1 MRFRVAP
8 HPASSSCTGDGSSS
22 FLESRILWRSL
33 PSESPGCPES
43 PLLQSRLP
51 MSLRV
56 APNPASSG
64 CADGESPGCPESSL
78 PQRTGWW
85 ISGLPRLSHLP
96 AFPALN
102 LRVAPNLHLFQRRL
116 LLIFGLPRFSTPSA
130 TLSMDPQVSPVLAS
144 SGCTVSASSGFPES
158 CFYGWVD
165 DDSPAQLELCILG

>member
-1 MRFRVAP
+1 
-8 HPASSSCTGDGSSS
+8 
-22 FLESRILWRSL
+22 
-33 PSESPGCPES
+33 
-43 PLLQSRLP
+43 
-51 MSLRV
+51 
-56 APNPASSG
+56 
-64 CADGESPGCPESSL
+64 
-78 PQRTGWW
+78 
-85 ISGLPRLSHLP
+85 LPRLSHLP